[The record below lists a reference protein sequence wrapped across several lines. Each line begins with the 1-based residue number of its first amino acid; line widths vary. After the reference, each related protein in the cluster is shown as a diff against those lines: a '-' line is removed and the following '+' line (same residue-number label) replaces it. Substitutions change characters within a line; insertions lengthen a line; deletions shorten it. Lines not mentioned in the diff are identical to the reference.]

1 MAVPSR
7 KLNTFHR
14 IASKRHKKSLI
25 DHRCLSLSFLSIQST
40 LSDASKPRIY
50 FIGRADKTDWF
61 PRGVPVRFVSGC
73 NTVGFS
79 GELDMAFL
87 NAKAE
92 FSDLNDPKFIYTMSS
107 MQIFILKSS
116 WPVVVDWWVDS
127 RKLVVWG
134 MDLFFRLYLSMLR
147 PAGGLFGT
155 VGRLYKTTIM

>member
-87 NAKAE
+87 NVKAE
-92 FSDLNDPKFIYTMSS
+92 FSDLNDLMFIYTMNSI
-107 MQIFILKSS
+107 QISILKS
-116 WPVVVDWWVDS
+116 
-127 RKLVVWG
+127 
-134 MDLFFRLYLSMLR
+134 Y
-147 PAGGLFGT
+147 
-155 VGRLYKTTIM
+155 